1 MTVTVRDAVLDVL
14 RHAGMTRIFANPGS
28 TEVAFLTDL
37 PEDLDFVLGLH
48 EGSVVGMASGHA
60 LASNAPS
67 LVLLHTTAGL
77 GNAVGALATA
87 RTNRAPLVV
96 IVGQQDR
103 RHLAFEPFLTGHLS
117 GLAGDYPVA
126 CHEPSRPADVPGA
139 VLRAWHEARVHRG
152 PAIVIVPMSD
162 WSESAEADLPLAAPA
177 SLYTATS
184 ADRAVSGELA
194 ALLAAA
200 EAPALVVGPGAD
212 DPPSREAV
220 ERLAVLLDC
229 PVWQSPYAAQAAF
242 DHAHPR
248 FAGHLPPGRA
258 ALRDALA
265 GRDAVLVVGA
275 PAFRQG
281 TWQPGPFV
289 GAGTRVAVV
298 TPYLDEALHSAA
310 DLAAVGDPGAIIEAV
325 LPRLTPRADDS
336 KTAADSEPEATATE
350 EPAAAAGVPGETLTS
365 GDVFRA
371 LAERL
376 PEGATFLE
384 ETPSTRGLML
394 DTIPARGHLGFLT
407 VAQGGLGFAL
417 PAATGIKIA
426 HPERIVVA
434 VLGDGASLYSVQA
447 LWSARRYG
455 AGVLCIVL
463 SNGGYAVMDRLAA
476 NQGGKPPWPGFGEI
490 SVAAI
495 AEGFGCP
502 ARRVTTRAELAA
514 ALDQIV
520 PHLAGRTEPLLL
532 DVAVH

>member
-14 RHAGMTRIFANPGS
+14 RHTGMTRIFANPGS

-37 PEDLDFVLGLH
+37 PEDLDFILGLH

-60 LASNAPS
+60 LASNTPS

-77 GNAVGALATA
+77 GNAAGALATA

-96 IVGQQDR
+96 LAGQQDR
-103 RHLAFEPFLTGHLS
+103 RHLDFEPFLAGR
-117 GLAGDYPVA
+117 LAGLVGEYPVA

-139 VLRAWHEARVHRG
+139 VVRAWHEARVHRG
-152 PAIVIVPMSD
+152 PAIVIVPMGD
-162 WSESAEADLPLAAPA
+162 WFEPAETDLPPAAPGA
-177 SLYTATS
+177 LYTATS
-184 ADRAVSGELA
+184 ADPAVTGELA
-194 ALLAAA
+194 ALLAEA
-200 EAPALVVGPGAD
+200 EAPALVAGPGAD
-212 DPPSREAV
+212 DPRSRAAV
-220 ERLAVLLDC
+220 ERLADLLDC

-242 DHAHPR
+242 DHNRPR
-248 FAGHLPPGRA
+248 FAGHLPPGRES
-258 ALRDALA
+258 LRDTLA
-265 GRDAVLVVGA
+265 GHDAVLVVGA

-289 GAGTRVAVV
+289 KPGTRVAVV

-310 DLAAVGDPGAIIEAV
+310 ELAAVGHPGSILEAV
-325 LPRLTPRADDS
+325 LPRLTSRRRPERPADVPSDNS
-336 KTAADSEPEATATE
+336 KIEVEREALTA
-350 EPAAAAGVPGETLTS
+350 
-365 GDVFRA
+365 GDVFKE

-384 ETPSTRGLML
+384 ESPSTRGLLL
-394 DTIPARGHLGFLT
+394 DSIPARGHFGFLT

-417 PAATGIKIA
+417 PAAAGIKIA
-426 HPERIVVA
+426 DPERAVVA
-434 VLGDGASLYSVQA
+434 LLGDGASLYSVQA

-455 AGVLCIVL
+455 AGVLYIVL

-476 NQGGKPPWPGFGEI
+476 NQGGKPPWPGFGEV

-502 ARRVTTRAELAA
+502 ARRVTTRGELLA
-514 ALDQIV
+514 ALDQSV

-532 DVAVH
+532 DVAVR